1 MCFFFGFKV
10 QIILRG
16 QNNNWYIKGCRYNQ
30 GGKMVAQFA
39 PCLRARLMSLIQW
52 AYRLLILFQLLPP
65 RLISRTRVYSFQI
78 SAGRS
83 KDC

>member
-30 GGKMVAQFA
+30 GGKMVAQF
-39 PCLRARLMSLIQW
+39 CS
-52 AYRLLILFQLLPP
+52 LPP
-65 RLISRTRVYSFQI
+65 GAFDVLNTMSVSFVNFISVIAPSLNFSHQGI
-78 SAGRS
+78 QRS
-83 KDC
+83 N

>member
-16 QNNNWYIKGCRYNQ
+16 QNNYWYIKGCRYNQ

-39 PCLRARLMSLIQW
+39 PCLRVRLMSLIQ
-52 AYRLLILFQLLPP
+52 
-65 RLISRTRVYSFQI
+65 
-78 SAGRS
+78 
-83 KDC
+83 